1 MNVKVE
7 AYQLSRE
14 GLVDIVSNVTNTDYG
29 ITIGGGNVALTY
41 TPNGGGDISL
51 INDGDYV
58 VVKDGKIVGSIPGDA
73 VQDTTEEEPKVSVET
88 GQCQLGPFRFVS
100 MRWTGGNT
108 DEVLDFLEEHNA
120 NPFRTHYE
128 GQPLIRWVDIRH
140 GLTTLQVGEYAVL
153 TDCGSF
159 ALSPVQFEDFVDGNI
174 LTYFYTGSQGVD
186 SRIVVDKLS
195 DQWYVY
201 WVGHDSRKVLKK
213 HLGSTDACHL
223 IPGDTV
229 VFPMRGGFVFGRRTL

>member
-14 GLVDIVSNVTNTDYG
+14 GLVDIISSVTNTEYG
-29 ITIGGGNVALTY
+29 ITVGGGSVALTY
-41 TPNGGGDISL
+41 TPNRGGDISL

-73 VQDTTEEEPKVSVET
+73 VRNTTEEEPEVSVET
-88 GQCQLGPFRFVS
+88 GQYRFNSFRFVS
-100 MRWTGGNT
+100 VQWTGNNT
-108 DEVLDFLEEHNA
+108 DEVLGFLREHNA
-120 NPFRTHYE
+120 NPFRTHHE
-128 GQPLIRWVDIRH
+128 GQPLIRWADIRH
-140 GLTTLQVGEYAVL
+140 GLTTLQIGEYAVL

-159 ALSPVQFEDFVDGNI
+159 TLSSAQFEDFVNGSI

-186 SRIVVDKLS
+186 SRAVVDRLS

-201 WVGHDSRKVLKK
+201 WVGHDSRKVLRK

-229 VFPMRGGFVFGRRTL
+229 VFPMRGGFVFGRRAL